1 MSRQNGITKK
11 VWITG
16 IVISL
21 LFILMSSAVSA
32 KTINLSDIGIIPWVV
47 IIVGVT
53 LVLLQLI
60 PAAIIF
66 FSTIGIISTVIF
78 KKKKAPEEV
87 AAEEEEMVSIPL
99 YESQLV
105 KSEIEK

>member
-1 MSRQNGITKK
+1 MLRQKGNIKK

-16 IVISL
+16 IAVSL
-21 LFILMSSAVSA
+21 LILMASTVSA
-32 KTINLSDIGIIPWVV
+32 KTTNLSNIGIIPWIV

-66 FSTIGIISTVIF
+66 FSTVGIISTVIF
-78 KKKKAPEEV
+78 KRKKVLEEMAV
-87 AAEEEEMVSIPL
+87 EEEEIMSIPG
-99 YESQLV
+99 YEPQLL
-105 KSEIEK
+105 KSEFEK